1 MYKVEILT
9 NEYLPNQLNFYN
21 CIDKY
26 TYLYYFCQRMN
37 EKSIV
42 LTIMIMFSALWLVG
56 CEKSP
61 GEGGSASIRGKVLV
75 EEHLISSQVETS
87 YFAKDEKV
95 FLIFGEDTEFDLDT
109 RTSYDG
115 SFEFEFLRTGN
126 YRVFVYS
133 DCSPLDSECDN
144 SETKA
149 VILDVSIND
158 KNETIDL
165 DTIIIEKW

>member
-1 MYKVEILT
+1 
-9 NEYLPNQLNFYN
+9 
-21 CIDKY
+21 
-26 TYLYYFCQRMN
+26 
-37 EKSIV
+37 
-42 LTIMIMFSALWLVG
+42 MFSALWLVG

-126 YRVFVYS
+126 YQVFVYS
-133 DCSPLDSECDN
+133 ECSPLDPECDD

-149 VILDVSIND
+149 VILDVSIDD
-158 KNETIDL
+158 KDETVDL
-165 DTIIIEKW
+165 GTIIIENW